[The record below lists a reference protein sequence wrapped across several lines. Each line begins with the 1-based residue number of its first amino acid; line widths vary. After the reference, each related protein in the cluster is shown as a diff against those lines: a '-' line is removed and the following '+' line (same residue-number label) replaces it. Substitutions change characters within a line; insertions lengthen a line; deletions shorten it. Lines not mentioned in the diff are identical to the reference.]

1 MEKAGGTEVSE
12 SPEIIG
18 STVLDLP
25 DMGYREVTDRLKV
38 LGDLLDKARS
48 VPVPI
53 HYMSEDG
60 KPHAAE
66 QCVCSLLMAIA
77 SVAEYSSCLCVSVES
92 NGEELK

>member
-1 MEKAGGTEVSE
+1 MSE

-18 STVLDLP
+18 SAVLDVP
-25 DMGYREVTDRLKV
+25 EIGYQEVTERLKV

-60 KPHAAE
+60 RPHAAE

-77 SVAEYSSCLCVSVES
+77 SVTEYSSCLCVAIEPTQ
-92 NGEELK
+92 EQ